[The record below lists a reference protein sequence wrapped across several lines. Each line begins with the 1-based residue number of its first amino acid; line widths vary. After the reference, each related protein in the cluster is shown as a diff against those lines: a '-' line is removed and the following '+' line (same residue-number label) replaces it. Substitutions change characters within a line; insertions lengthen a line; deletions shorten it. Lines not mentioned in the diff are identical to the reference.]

1 MIFVF
6 SAEPHA
12 SQDRICIGKYGL
24 PLMIYLLFQI
34 IHELAEANANI
45 LILMVLLYIIMG
57 LFCQKPKQALFIFL
71 IISY

>member
-45 LILMVLLYIIMG
+45 LIFMVLVYNNGTILSKTETGIIY
-57 LFCQKPKQALFIFL
+57 FFD
-71 IISY
+71 Y

>member
-1 MIFVF
+1 MIFVL

-12 SQDRICIGKYGL
+12 SQDHICIGKYCL

-45 LILMVLLYIIMG
+45 LILMVLLYNNGTILSKTETGIIY
-57 LFCQKPKQALFIFL
+57 FFD
-71 IISY
+71 Y

>member
-45 LILMVLLYIIMG
+45 LILMVLLYIYNNGTILSKTETG
-57 LFCQKPKQALFIFL
+57 
-71 IISY
+71 IIYFFDY